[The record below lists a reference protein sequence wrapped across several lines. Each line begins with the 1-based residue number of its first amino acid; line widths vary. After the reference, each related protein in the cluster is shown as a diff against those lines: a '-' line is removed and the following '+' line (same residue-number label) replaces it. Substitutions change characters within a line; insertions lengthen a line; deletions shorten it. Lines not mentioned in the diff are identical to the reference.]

1 MWTNS
6 NSMTSR
12 PQKNVRFVSSNYPEK
27 QPCWGTKRS
36 AWTSDEEA
44 PSSTPTHSS
53 MMNAKM
59 SSSSS
64 SSSTRRSHSFYQ
76 RILFPPKRQELF
88 VYELPECLFIH
99 NEEKISE
106 RSEEFDESNDEDRTT
121 TKTTRMER
129 IRNSAN
135 CANNAPKLNSILKKS
150 QCDIHQSHQALLS
163 GTPQQL
169 QTTSKSKSKSLF
181 WKNKNKNKNKNKKN
195 AVPITR
201 RVSDINSSE
210 HTDSSSIS
218 SSSSICIDKTSTS
231 LSRSHRDSFSDLQ
244 KLLVTQRSGLKK
256 GEDSNTTSTSS
267 LSITDLEYDDTTTEE
282 VATDDCDYRRV
293 VHLEKEILAIM
304 HK

>member
-1 MWTNS
+1 MTNS

-44 PSSTPTHSS
+44 PSSTPHSS
-53 MMNAKM
+53 SMDAKM

-64 SSSTRRSHSFYQ
+64 SSSRSCSFYQ

-106 RSEEFDESNDEDRTT
+106 RSEEFGISFNDEDRMMTKTTTT
-121 TKTTRMER
+121 TKR
-129 IRNSAN
+129 IRNSAPN
-135 CANNAPKLNSILKKS
+135 LKSILKKS
-150 QCDIHQSHQALLS
+150 QCNIHQALLS

-169 QTTSKSKSKSLF
+169 QTSKSTSKSNSLF
-181 WKNKNKNKNKNKKN
+181 KKKKNKNKKN
-195 AVPITR
+195 IVPISR
-201 RVSDINSSE
+201 RVSDINSDSN

-218 SSSSICIDKTSTS
+218 SSSSSSSMNKTSTS
-231 LSRSHRDSFSDLQ
+231 LSRKHRDSFLDLQ
-244 KLLVTQRSGLKK
+244 SLL
-256 GEDSNTTSTSS
+256 
-267 LSITDLEYDDTTTEE
+267 
-282 VATDDCDYRRV
+282 
-293 VHLEKEILAIM
+293 
-304 HK
+304 

>member
-1 MWTNS
+1 
-6 NSMTSR
+6 MTS
-12 PQKNVRFVSSNYPEK
+12 PNKKNVRFVSSNYPEK

-44 PSSTPTHSS
+44 PSSTPHSS
-53 MMNAKM
+53 SMNAKM
-59 SSSSS
+59 SSSSLS
-64 SSSTRRSHSFYQ
+64 SSRRSHSFYQ

-106 RSEEFDESNDEDRTT
+106 RSEEFDMSNDEDKATVKT
-121 TKTTRMER
+121 TKTTKMTRMER

-135 CANNAPKLNSILKKS
+135 SANNAPTLNSILKKS
-150 QCDIHQSHQALLS
+150 QCDIHQSHQAILS

-169 QTTSKSKSKSLF
+169 QTSKSKSKSLF
-181 WKNKNKNKNKNKKN
+181 KKNKNKNKNKKN
-195 AVPITR
+195 VVPIPR
-201 RVSDINSSE
+201 RVSDISSSE

-244 KLLVTQRSGLKK
+244 KLLVAQRSGLKK

-267 LSITDLEYDDTTTEE
+267 LSTTDLEYDDTTTEE
-282 VATDDCDYRRV
+282 ATDDCDYRRV
-293 VHLEKEILAIM
+293 VHLEKQILAII

>member
-1 MWTNS
+1 
-6 NSMTSR
+6 MTSPR
-12 PQKNVRFVSSNYPEK
+12 KNVRFVSSNYPEK

-44 PSSTPTHSS
+44 PSSTHLSS
-53 MMNAKM
+53 MNAKM

-64 SSSTRRSHSFYQ
+64 SSSRSCSFYQ

-99 NEEKISE
+99 NEEKISVS
-106 RSEEFDESNDEDRTT
+106 SEEFDMSHDEDRTT
-121 TKTTRMER
+121 STKTTRMER

-135 CANNAPKLNSILKKS
+135 CANNAPKLKSILKKS

-169 QTTSKSKSKSLF
+169 QTASKSKSKSLF
-181 WKNKNKNKNKNKKN
+181 WKNKNKNKNRNKKN

-267 LSITDLEYDDTTTEE
+267 LSTTDLEYDDTTTEE

-293 VHLEKEILAIM
+293 VHLEKEILAII